1 MCIFHIVIKSQ
12 PSSSAVGNLSKN
24 TANHIKQCKP
34 SLLTTNKAN
43 LERNTKFETLGI
55 DSLEVME
62 IVVAMEESFG
72 LELSDE

>member
-1 MCIFHIVIKSQ
+1 
-12 PSSSAVGNLSKN
+12 
-24 TANHIKQCKP
+24 
-34 SLLTTNKAN
+34 